1 MLILRHEPRQRDQVT
16 NGCLRCILRC
26 VDANPIRNAWV
37 RGWFT
42 KKPETVPVLT
52 TMSATKVAIQYI
64 ETLNLTNLG

>member
-16 NGCLRCILRC
+16 NSCLRCILRC

-42 KKPETVPVLT
+42 KEPETVPVLNT
-52 TMSATKVAIQYI
+52 VLVTKVAIDYT
-64 ETLNLTNLG
+64 ETADMTDLG